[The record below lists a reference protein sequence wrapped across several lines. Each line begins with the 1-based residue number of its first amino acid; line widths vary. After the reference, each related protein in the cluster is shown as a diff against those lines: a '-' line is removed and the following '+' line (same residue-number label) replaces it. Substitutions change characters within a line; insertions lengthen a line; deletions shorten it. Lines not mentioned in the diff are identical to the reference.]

1 MRKTNCYLFLAI
13 TIITSCSDTKKIYSK
28 TAHGKAGISKIAQY
42 TEGGTFLWAH
52 YDASKRSSVMYLSE
66 NGELRVLAENSPDV
80 AYQTILD
87 INAKV
92 KVTDEIDAEAA
103 LKTQRSVAQLGKR
116 TAAVNMLRDA
126 LYRINEMYYASQDYK
141 KRMAD
146 SILFSKN
153 QLFIDQLKGTSETK
167 NINTESFDN
176 IILKDLYIKVLE
188 TAKEISITESNSDQK
203 IAEAESNADI
213 KKSELEIEKLKA
225 IQASLNKSESKLSKE
240 EFEALLKKILE
251 SK

>member
-1 MRKTNCYLFLAI
+1 MKNIYFCLLLFI
-13 TIITSCSDTKKIYSK
+13 VITSCNSSKKIYSK

-42 TEGGTFLWAH
+42 TDGGTFLWAH

-92 KVTDEIDAEAA
+92 KVTDEVDAEAA

-153 QLFIDQLKGTSETK
+153 QLFKGQLKETSETK
-167 NINTESFDN
+167 NLSSESFDN
-176 IILKDLYIKVLE
+176 IILKDLYFKVLE
-188 TAKEISITESNSDQK
+188 TAKDISITESTSDQK

-213 KKSELEIEKLKA
+213 KKSELEIEKMKA
-225 IQASLNKSESKLSKE
+225 IEVAIGKLDGKLSKE
-240 EFEALLKKILE
+240 ELETLLKKILV